1 MVYRVINGQMRSAPL
16 EAAIRIAS
24 DFLESQAQQV
34 EALRQDFQKQY
45 PIHPTQVATRRRNQL
60 RPLGSRQSNT
70 KNTDS

>member
-60 RPLGSRQSNT
+60 GPRESNT